1 MSSRIDSHLQIGSRN
16 RGYVASGTDQ
26 PVCDTPFKDGHIQF
40 GAGGAHQAHGA
51 RFLDRLHDHDR
62 SGRIDQDFE
71 ALEGIRHMGLI
82 RLVWLHWFDQSQLA
96 TVK

>member
-26 PVCDTPFKDGHIQF
+26 PVCDTPLKDGHIQF
-40 GAGGAHQAHGA
+40 GAGGTNQAHGA
-51 RFLDRLHDHDR
+51 HFLDRLHDDDR
-62 SGRIDQDFE
+62 RGRVDQDFE
-71 ALEGIRHMGLI
+71 ALECIRHIGLI
-82 RLVWLHWFDQSQLA
+82 RFIRSDWFDHSQLT